1 MDNWHFF
8 DIGFKTLNIFSFMLG
23 MVFAFFRQGL
33 FGKRIGS
40 VILIYFASLALWYGV
55 QFYSQV
61 KVNEQLKQQT
71 APVVVPRNMKGEI

>member
-1 MDNWHFF
+1 MSEWHFF
-8 DIGFKTLNIFSFMLG
+8 DIGFKNLNLFSFALG
-23 MVFAFFRQGL
+23 ATWAFFNQGL

-71 APVVVPRNMKGEI
+71 APVAVPKI